1 MFPTEDSAVPS
12 RPVASRWLAAGAAA
26 LLVSALAACGPAG
39 ATPGDGSGP
48 RAVSESGHGDH
59 GGEHAGTIHDEM
71 SPEVH
76 EAYGQVKTER
86 GRAILS
92 DGLITAAEVEDLR
105 QVQVDCLR
113 AKGFGA
119 DRDEGGLQ
127 IRAVPDGLD
136 EDGVAAAVETC
147 LGDLRIIGPLG
158 VEGGSGS

>member
-1 MFPTEDSAVPS
+1 MFPTEHGAVPI
-12 RPVASRWLAAGAAA
+12 RPGTPRWPAVAASV
-26 LLVSALAACGPAG
+26 LLVSFLAACGPAG

-59 GGEHAGTIHDEM
+59 GGEHDGTIHDEM

-92 DGLITAAEVEDLR
+92 DGLVTAAEVEDLR

-113 AKGFGA
+113 AAGFDAG
-119 DRDEGGLQ
+119 RDEGGLQ

-136 EDGVAAAVETC
+136 EDGVAAAVEVC
-147 LGDLRIIGPLG
+147 LGDLRIVGPLG
-158 VEGGSGS
+158 AEGASAS